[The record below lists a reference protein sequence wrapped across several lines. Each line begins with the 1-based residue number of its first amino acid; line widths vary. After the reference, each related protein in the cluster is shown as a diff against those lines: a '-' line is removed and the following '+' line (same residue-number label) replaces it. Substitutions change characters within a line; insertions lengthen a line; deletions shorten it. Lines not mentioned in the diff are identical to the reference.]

1 MLVLT
6 KINKMNLAAYD
17 KVNNFNPNKD
27 HIQISYKRLVSPT
40 IEYHDRYCLLKT
52 YEPNNKNYN
61 YYIAVFDNKQEGI
74 KDKFLKKDSNGFVK
88 VYLTDIWNDL
98 PDYIKEKNCNV
109 DVKLVESQNDGK
121 VYKLL
126 V

>member
-1 MLVLT
+1 MLLLT

-17 KVNNFNPNKD
+17 KINNFNPNKD

-98 PDYIKEKNCNV
+98 PDYVKEKNCNV

>member
-1 MLVLT
+1 MLLLI
-6 KINKMNLAAYD
+6 KMNKMNLAAYD
-17 KVNNFNPNKD
+17 KINNFNPNKD
-27 HIQISYKRLVSPT
+27 HIQVSYKRLISPT

-52 YEPNNKNYN
+52 YDINNKNYN
-61 YYIAVFDNKQEGI
+61 YYVAVFDNKQEGI

-98 PDYIKEKNCNV
+98 PDYIKEKNCNI
-109 DVKLVESQNDGK
+109 DVKLVESQTDGK
-121 VYKLL
+121 VYKLF

>member
-27 HIQISYKRLVSPT
+27 HIQISYKRLVSST

-98 PDYIKEKNCNV
+98 PDYVKEKNCNI
-109 DVKLVESQNDGK
+109 DIKLVESQTDGK

>member
-98 PDYIKEKNCNV
+98 PDYVKEKNCNV

>member
-27 HIQISYKRLVSPT
+27 HIQISYKRLASST

-98 PDYIKEKNCNV
+98 PDYVKEKNCNV

>member
-6 KINKMNLAAYD
+6 KINKMNLVAYD

-98 PDYIKEKNCNV
+98 PDYVKEKNCNV

>member
-6 KINKMNLAAYD
+6 KINNMNLAAYD

-27 HIQISYKRLVSPT
+27 YIQVSYKRLVSST
-40 IEYHDRYCLLKT
+40 IEYHDRYCLLKI
-52 YEPNNKNYN
+52 YEANNKSYS
-61 YYIAVFDNKQEGI
+61 YYVAVFDNKQEGI

-88 VYLTDIWNDL
+88 VYLTDIWNNL
-98 PDYIKEKNCNV
+98 PDYVKEKNCNV

>member
-17 KVNNFNPNKD
+17 KVNNFNPNQD

-98 PDYIKEKNCNV
+98 PDYVKEKNCNV

>member
-74 KDKFLKKDSNGFVK
+74 KNKFLKKDSNGFVK

-98 PDYIKEKNCNV
+98 PDYVKEKNCNV

>member
-6 KINKMNLAAYD
+6 KINNMNLAAYD

-27 HIQISYKRLVSPT
+27 HIQISYKRLVSST

-98 PDYIKEKNCNV
+98 PDYVKEKNCNV
-109 DVKLVESQNDGK
+109 DVKLVEIQNDGK

>member
-27 HIQISYKRLVSPT
+27 HIQISYKRLISPT

-98 PDYIKEKNCNV
+98 PDYVKEKNCNV

>member
-27 HIQISYKRLVSPT
+27 YIQISYKRLISPT

-121 VYKLL
+121 VYKLF

>member
-1 MLVLT
+1 MLILT

-27 HIQISYKRLVSPT
+27 HIQISYKRLISPT

-98 PDYIKEKNCNV
+98 PDYVKEKNCNV

>member
-98 PDYIKEKNCNV
+98 PDYVKEKNCNV
-109 DVKLVESQNDGK
+109 DVKLVESQDDGK

>member
-27 HIQISYKRLVSPT
+27 YIQISYKRLVSPT

-98 PDYIKEKNCNV
+98 PDYVKEKNCNV

>member
-1 MLVLT
+1 MLVLI

-27 HIQISYKRLVSPT
+27 HIQISYKRLVSST
-40 IEYHDRYCLLKT
+40 IEYRDRYCLLKT

-98 PDYIKEKNCNV
+98 PDYVKEKNCNV

>member
-6 KINKMNLAAYD
+6 KIYNMNLAAYD

-88 VYLTDIWNDL
+88 IYLTDIWNDL
-98 PDYIKEKNCNV
+98 PDYVKEKNCNV
-109 DVKLVESQNDGK
+109 DIKLVESQNDGK

>member
-6 KINKMNLAAYD
+6 KINNMNLAAYD

-98 PDYIKEKNCNV
+98 PDYVKEKNCNV
-109 DVKLVESQNDGK
+109 DVKLVEIQNDGK

>member
-6 KINKMNLAAYD
+6 KIYKMNLAAYD

-98 PDYIKEKNCNV
+98 PDYVKEKNCNV
-109 DVKLVESQNDGK
+109 DVKLVEIQNDGK

>member
-88 VYLTDIWNDL
+88 IYLTDIWNDL
-98 PDYIKEKNCNV
+98 PDYVKEKNCNV

>member
-6 KINKMNLAAYD
+6 KINNMNLAAYD

-88 VYLTDIWNDL
+88 IYLTDIWNDL
-98 PDYIKEKNCNV
+98 PDYVKEKNCNV
-109 DVKLVESQNDGK
+109 DVKLIEIQNDGK

>member
-98 PDYIKEKNCNV
+98 PDYVKEKNCNV

-121 VYKLL
+121 VYRLL

>member
-17 KVNNFNPNKD
+17 KVNNFNPNKN
-27 HIQISYKRLVSPT
+27 HIQISYKRLVSST

-61 YYIAVFDNKQEGI
+61 YYVAVFDNKQEGI

-98 PDYIKEKNCNV
+98 PNYVKEKNCNV

>member
-1 MLVLT
+1 MLVLI

-98 PDYIKEKNCNV
+98 PDYVKEKNCNV

>member
-6 KINKMNLAAYD
+6 KIDKMNLAAYD
-17 KVNNFNPNKD
+17 KINNFNPNKD
-27 HIQISYKRLVSPT
+27 HIQISYKRLVSST

-88 VYLTDIWNDL
+88 VYLTDIWNSL
-98 PDYIKEKNCNV
+98 PDYVKEKNCNV

>member
-6 KINKMNLAAYD
+6 KINNMNLAAYD

-27 HIQISYKRLVSPT
+27 LIQISYKRLVSST

-52 YEPNNKNYN
+52 YDDNNNYS
-61 YYIAVFDNKQEGI
+61 YYVAVFDNKQEGV
-74 KDKFLKKDSNGFVK
+74 KDKFLKKDSKGFVK
-88 VYLTDIWNDL
+88 VYLTDIWDSL
-98 PDYIKEKNCNV
+98 PSYIKEKNCNI
-109 DVKLVESQNDGK
+109 DIELVETQDDGK
-121 VYKLL
+121 IYKLL

>member
-74 KDKFLKKDSNGFVK
+74 KDKFLKKDNNGFVK

-98 PDYIKEKNCNV
+98 PDYVKEKNCNV

>member
-17 KVNNFNPNKD
+17 KINNFNPNKD

-74 KDKFLKKDSNGFVK
+74 KDKFLKKYSNGFVK

-98 PDYIKEKNCNV
+98 PDYVKEKNCNV

>member
-6 KINKMNLAAYD
+6 KIYKMNLAAYD
-17 KVNNFNPNKD
+17 KINNFNPNKD
-27 HIQISYKRLVSPT
+27 HIQISYKRLVSST

-98 PDYIKEKNCNV
+98 PDYVKEKNCNV

-121 VYKLL
+121 IYKLL

>member
-6 KINKMNLAAYD
+6 KINNMNLAAYD

-27 HIQISYKRLVSPT
+27 HIQISYKRLVSST

-98 PDYIKEKNCNV
+98 PDYVKEKNCNV

>member
-27 HIQISYKRLVSPT
+27 YIQVSYKRLVSST

-98 PDYIKEKNCNV
+98 PDYVKEKNCNV

>member
-6 KINKMNLAAYD
+6 KVNKMNLAAYD

-98 PDYIKEKNCNV
+98 PDYVKEKNCNV
-109 DVKLVESQNDGK
+109 DVKLVESQTDGK

>member
-17 KVNNFNPNKD
+17 KVNVLDTSRDYINVADK
-27 HIQISYKRLVSPT
+27 KLVSST

-98 PDYIKEKNCNV
+98 PDYVKEKNCNV

>member
-1 MLVLT
+1 
-6 KINKMNLAAYD
+6 MNLAAYD

-27 HIQISYKRLVSPT
+27 HIQISYKRLVSST

-52 YEPNNKNYN
+52 YESNNKNYN

-98 PDYIKEKNCNV
+98 PDYVKEKNCNV

>member
-27 HIQISYKRLVSPT
+27 YIQISYKRLVSPT

-88 VYLTDIWNDL
+88 IYLTDIWNDL

-121 VYKLL
+121 VYKLF

>member
-17 KVNNFNPNKD
+17 KINNFNPNKD

-88 VYLTDIWNDL
+88 VYLTDIWNNL
-98 PDYIKEKNCNV
+98 PDYVKEKNCNV

>member
-27 HIQISYKRLVSPT
+27 HIQISYKRLVSST

-88 VYLTDIWNDL
+88 VYLTDIWNSL

>member
-1 MLVLT
+1 MLLLT

-17 KVNNFNPNKD
+17 KINNFNPNKD
-27 HIQISYKRLVSPT
+27 HIQVSYKRLISPT

-52 YEPNNKNYN
+52 YDINNKNYN
-61 YYIAVFDNKQEGI
+61 YYVAVFDNKQEGI

-98 PDYIKEKNCNV
+98 PDYIKEKNCNI
-109 DVKLVESQNDGK
+109 DVKLVESQTDGK
-121 VYKLL
+121 VYKLF

>member
-1 MLVLT
+1 MLILT

-88 VYLTDIWNDL
+88 IYLTDIWNDL

-109 DVKLVESQNDGK
+109 DVKLVESQSDGK
-121 VYKLL
+121 VYKLF